1 VTAVNDPPIVV
12 NDSATTREGVAVTV
26 SVLANDSDVEG
37 SALTVAGVST
47 PAHGTAA
54 FTASTVT
61 YTPAVNFNGIDT
73 FTYTVSDGATT
84 STGTVTVTVKDALER
99 VAVLATN
106 SVWMKTSSDVL
117 SGDVVVN
124 QAGSGPFLDSSVPLS
139 ITGTVTTPSGWDI
152 DADRIT
158 IASGTTVASDA
169 FYNQLTNS
177 GTITGQQTSSLT
189 LPLFSTLPAFLTA
202 TPNTTDVSV
211 ANNGSRTLAP
221 GTYRDLILGRKA
233 TVTFTGGT
241 YHFRSIR
248 TTDIQAKLLFS
259 AASTV
264 RVQQTVKTLGTTTI
278 GPASGAS
285 ITAANIVFYIGGIN
299 GTGGGITE
307 TPKAVEI
314 GTDNTVTAN
323 LYAPNGT
330 LWLAD
335 RTQARGSFFA
345 KDVQV
350 GPDVQVTLQTA
361 WTGQ

>member
-1 VTAVNDPPIVV
+1 
-12 NDSATTREGVAVTV
+12 
-26 SVLANDSDVEG
+26 
-37 SALTVAGVST
+37 
-47 PAHGTAA
+47 
-54 FTASTVT
+54 VT
-61 YTPAVNFNGIDT
+61 YTPAVNFNGIDA

-106 SVWMKTSSDVL
+106 SVWMQTSSDVL

-124 QAGSGPFLDSSVPLS
+124 QAGSGPFLDSGVPLS
-139 ITGTVTTPSGWDI
+139 IAGTVTTPSGWDI

-158 IASGTTVASDA
+158 IASGATVASDA

-202 TPNTTDVSV
+202 TPNTTDVNV
-211 ANNGSRTLAP
+211 ANNGSKTLAP
-221 GTYRDLILGRKA
+221 GTYRDLILGKKA

-248 TTDIQAKLLFS
+248 TTDVQAKLLFS

-264 RVQQTVKTLGTTTI
+264 RVQQTFKTLGTTTV

-285 ITAANIVFYIGGIN
+285 VTAAGIVFHIGGIN

-314 GTDNTVTAN
+314 GTDNILTAN
-323 LYAPNGT
+323 IYAPNGT

-335 RTQARGSFFA
+335 RTQARGSFIG